1 MVAGDPYLGQSGQQ
15 EVGQQA
21 VAEEV
26 GGELRLEPVLALTP
40 AEIVLVRWRSVLD
53 TWGRT

>member
-1 MVAGDPYLGQSGQQ
+1 MVAGDSYLGQSGQQ

-40 AEIVLVRWRSVLD
+40 AEL
-53 TWGRT
+53 